1 MEQKILYAFAVVYAA
16 IGAGYV
22 YAVSVDSP
30 SLMNIMFG
38 ILMAFTGLVLYT
50 VPRLE
55 RRIDD

>member
-16 IGAGYV
+16 IGAVFV
-22 YAVSVDSP
+22 YALSIDSR

-38 ILMAFTGLVLYT
+38 ILMAFTGIVLYT

>member
-16 IGAGYV
+16 IGAGFV
-22 YAVSVDSP
+22 YALSIDSR

-38 ILMAFTGLVLYT
+38 ILMAFTGIVLYT

>member
-1 MEQKILYAFAVVYAA
+1 MEQKILYAFAVVYAV

-22 YAVSVDSP
+22 YALLIDSR

-38 ILMAFTGLVLYT
+38 LLMAFTGVVLYT

-55 RRIDD
+55 RRIND